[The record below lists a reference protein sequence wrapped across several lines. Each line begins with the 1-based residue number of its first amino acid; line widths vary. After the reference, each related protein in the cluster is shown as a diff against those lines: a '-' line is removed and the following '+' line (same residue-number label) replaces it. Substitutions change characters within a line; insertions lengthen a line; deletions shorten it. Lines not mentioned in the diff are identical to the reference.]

1 MGNRLISGQGGREM
15 PWKVKEPMDERV
27 SLIGDWKSGNYSITE
42 LSRIYG
48 VSRKVIYKWTNRY
61 EGQGIDGLK
70 ELGRAPLSHPNETR
84 AEIVRALIQEKM
96 EHGKWGPKKLLS
108 HLQRSRPEVQWP
120 SVCTVEKWL
129 KRHGLVKERRRRR
142 RVPPYSE
149 PFLQCDEPNKVW
161 SADFK
166 GQFRMGDGK
175 WCYPLTLSDNMS
187 RYLLVCRGFGSP
199 CHDDTRKWFEWAF
212 RKYGLPASIRTDN
225 GTPFAGRGITG
236 LSRLSVWWI
245 RLGIRPERIECGKPQ
260 QNGRHE
266 RMHRTL
272 KEETARPAMAAMNQ
286 QQMRFEEFRREYNE
300 ERPHEALGMNTPS
313 SVYEVSR
320 RCYPEKVLDPQYD
333 EGVEVRRVR
342 DGGEISFLGTYYFLS
357 EVLAG
362 QYVGLREVYEG
373 RYEVKFNFHPIC
385 TIDLKEMKVR
395 PV

>member
-1 MGNRLISGQGGREM
+1 M

-48 VSRKVIYKWTNRY
+48 VSRKVIYKWTRRY
-61 EGQGIDGLK
+61 EGRGIEGLK
-70 ELGRAPLSHPNETR
+70 ELSRAPLSHPNETKG
-84 AEIVRALIQEKM
+84 EIVRELIQEKM

-142 RVPPYSE
+142 RIPPYSE

-166 GQFRMGDGK
+166 GQFRLGDGK

-199 CHDDTRKWFEWAF
+199 CHKDTQKWFEWAF
-212 RKYGLPASIRTDN
+212 RKYGLPTSIRTDN

-236 LSRLSVWWI
+236 LSRLSAWWI

-272 KEETARPAMAAMNQ
+272 KEETATPAMADMNQ
-286 QQMRFEEFRREYNE
+286 QQMRFEEFRRQYND

-313 SVYEVSR
+313 SVYEASR
-320 RCYPEKVLDPQYD
+320 MCYPGKVLDPQYD
-333 EGVEVRRVR
+333 EGVSVRRVR
-342 DGGEISFLGTYYFLS
+342 DGGEISFIGNYYFLS

-362 QYVGLREVYEG
+362 QYVGLREINEG
-373 RYEVKFNFHPIC
+373 CYEVKFNFHPIC

-395 PV
+395 PIQKKVLPMSVG

>member
-1 MGNRLISGQGGREM
+1 M

-42 LSRIYG
+42 LSRIYR
-48 VSRKVIYKWTNRY
+48 VSRKAIYKWTNRY

-70 ELGRAPLSHPNETR
+70 ELGRAPLSHPNETK

-96 EHGKWGPKKLLS
+96 EHCKWGPKKLLS
-108 HLQRSRPEVQWP
+108 HLQRSRPAVQWP

-129 KRHGLVKERRRRR
+129 RRHGLVKERRRRR

-166 GQFRMGDGK
+166 GQFRLGDGK

-236 LSRLSVWWI
+236 LSRLSVW
-245 RLGIRPERIECGKPQ
+245 
-260 QNGRHE
+260 
-266 RMHRTL
+266 
-272 KEETARPAMAAMNQ
+272 
-286 QQMRFEEFRREYNE
+286 
-300 ERPHEALGMNTPS
+300 
-313 SVYEVSR
+313 
-320 RCYPEKVLDPQYD
+320 
-333 EGVEVRRVR
+333 
-342 DGGEISFLGTYYFLS
+342 
-357 EVLAG
+357 
-362 QYVGLREVYEG
+362 
-373 RYEVKFNFHPIC
+373 
-385 TIDLKEMKVR
+385 
-395 PV
+395 

>member
-1 MGNRLISGQGGREM
+1 M

-27 SLIGDWKSGNYSITE
+27 SLIADWKSGNYSITE
-42 LSRIYG
+42 LSVIYG
-48 VSRKVIYKWTNRY
+48 VSRKAVYKWTTRY
-61 EGQGIDGLK
+61 DEHGIDGLK
-70 ELGRAPLSHPNETR
+70 ELSRSPLSHPNQTET
-84 AEIVRALIQEKM
+84 EVLKELIKEKM
-96 EHGKWGPKKLLS
+96 DHNKWGPKKLLR
-108 HLQRSRPEVQWP
+108 HLQMSSPDVQWP

-129 KRHGLVKERRRRR
+129 RRHGLVKERKRRK

-149 PFLQCDEPNKVW
+149 PFLQCDAPNKVW

-187 RYLLVCRGFGSP
+187 RYLLVCRGVGSP
-199 CHDDTRKWFEWAF
+199 SHEDTQRWSEWAF

-272 KEETARPAMAAMNQ
+272 KEETATPSMADMNR
-286 QQMRFEEFRREYNE
+286 QQMRFEEFRQEYNN
-300 ERPHEALGMNTPS
+300 ERPHEALGMKTPS
-313 SVYEVSR
+313 SVYEASSMR
-320 RCYPEKVLDPQYD
+320 YPEKVLGPQYD
-333 EGVEVRRVR
+333 EGVDVRRVR
-342 DGGEISFLGTYYFLS
+342 DGGEISFRGNYYFLS
-357 EVLAG
+357 EVLSG
-362 QYVGLREVYEG
+362 EQVGLTELNDG
-373 RYEVKFNFHPIC
+373 RYEVKFSFHPIC
-385 TIDLKEMKVR
+385 IIDLKEMKVC
-395 PV
+395 PAQKKVLPMSIG